1 MIDDRMRTVLDRMEQ
16 FNKEHH
22 ETALAIPPDEGL
34 FLHMQ
39 VLIAKPKRILELGMS
54 TGYSTVRLA
63 GAARTYG
70 GGVETVEFDKKK
82 IEIARKNFSE
92 AGVEDAITILNDDA
106 NAVVD
111 NLKGDVD
118 FVFMDT
124 EKEEYLRQ
132 FKAYWPHIVSGGAV
146 YADNAVDLADKM
158 ADYFA
163 HVKQLSDG
171 LSVTN
176 PIGNGLE
183 ITLKL

>member
-1 MIDDRMRTVLDRMEQ
+1 MIDEKMRAVLDQMEQ
-16 FNKEHH
+16 FNKENH
-22 ETALAIPPDEGL
+22 ETALAIPADEGL

-39 VLIAKPKRILELGMS
+39 VLIAQPKRILELGMS
-54 TGYSTVRLA
+54 TGYSTVWLA

-70 GGVETVEFDKKK
+70 GKVETVEFDKKK
-82 IEIARKNFSE
+82 IEIASKNFSE
-92 AGVEDAITILNDDA
+92 AGVEGAITIINDDA

-111 NLKGDVD
+111 NLEGEID

-124 EKEEYLRQ
+124 EKQEYLRQ
-132 FKAYWPHIVSGGAV
+132 FKAFWPHLTKGGTV

-158 ADYFA
+158 GDYFD
-163 HVKQLSDG
+163 HVKNRSDA